1 MVVLVPVPVV
11 VVPPGDLV
19 TVQVPEDGRPLNT
32 TLPVATPHVGCVI
45 VPTIGADGVSGWA
58 LIVTLVPD
66 DVHPAELLAVTVYVP
81 IGTPENTPVV
91 LV

>member
-1 MVVLVPVPVV
+1 MPAPVGAVMVIVPV
-11 VVPPGDLV
+11 G
-19 TVQVPEDGRPLNT
+19 TAQ
-32 TLPVATPHVGCVI
+32 VGCVNETVGSEGNGLAVI
-45 VPTIGADGVSGWA
+45 VA
-58 LIVTLVPD
+58 LVPD